1 MKSLTT
7 RAYLTAHDRES
18 IFVRVDR
25 REDWGRG
32 EEGISKVRE
41 TRVVVKFT
49 ATRTCSFLFYG
60 EEDHYLIWKSIV
72 GIIVHFLFRT
82 VFFWFSN
89 RVVIVM
95 LCSSCWIFVEIN
107 ASSSRIFRFR
117 SVIFFRNFFIL
128 RRIVGI

>member
-1 MKSLTT
+1 MARGGFAPYERAHHVHTLSPYTREEEGARGRPMKSLTT

-18 IFVRVDR
+18 IFVRVER

-72 GIIVHFLFRT
+72 GIIVHFLFGT
-82 VFFWFSN
+82 VFF
-89 RVVIVM
+89 
-95 LCSSCWIFVEIN
+95 
-107 ASSSRIFRFR
+107 
-117 SVIFFRNFFIL
+117 
-128 RRIVGI
+128 